1 MEEGAIFILS
11 SGLRINGLD
20 NVGKLSVGLNII
32 CLSSLFTKSEK
43 RTISFS
49 TSVPI
54 GVLLKP
60 KGPEKAER
68 LTFAFIF
75 INFPFR
81 GMVKLSFESL
91 ECVKIKSRKD
101 RLYSYYHETQQ

>member
-11 SGLRINGLD
+11 SGLRTNGLD
-20 NVGKLSVGLNII
+20 NVGKLLVGLNII
-32 CLSSLFTKSEK
+32 YLSSSFTKSEK

-68 LTFAFIF
+68 LTFY
-75 INFPFR
+75 
-81 GMVKLSFESL
+81 
-91 ECVKIKSRKD
+91 
-101 RLYSYYHETQQ
+101 LY

>member
-20 NVGKLSVGLNII
+20 NVGKLLVGLNII
-32 CLSSLFTKSEK
+32 YLSSLFTKSEK

-54 GVLLKP
+54 GVPLKP
-60 KGPEKAER
+60 KGPGSAER

-75 INFPFR
+75 IILPSR
-81 GMVKLSFESL
+81 GIVKLSFESL
-91 ECVKIKSRKD
+91 ESV
-101 RLYSYYHETQQ
+101 